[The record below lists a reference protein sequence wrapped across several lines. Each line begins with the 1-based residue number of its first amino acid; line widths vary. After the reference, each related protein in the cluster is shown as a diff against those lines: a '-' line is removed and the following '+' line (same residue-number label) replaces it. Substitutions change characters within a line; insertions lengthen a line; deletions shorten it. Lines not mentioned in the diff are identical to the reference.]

1 MKNAIDLLNS
11 ELDEHKRNK
20 KNLQSEIKRLTCE
33 NDKMRKELSRYKG
46 IRKYITGT
54 HNHDDKNPKQPE
66 TAGVAPVNDTAVSE
80 ELSITTAK
88 LASLRDHMIHI
99 GNSLISAVNDDSLT
113 TGDPHNGSFTKVV
126 SRRRRQLRSGE
137 RQPEE
142 EHIPSPTTGGREVQ
156 SISVVIGTGR
166 NNSDTYAAAC
176 RPNINGGNLRPD
188 GPNQGH
194 QHAHQSTARMS
205 RSDPAP
211 PRPHARQ
218 PADHQ
223 RGDMT
228 TSPSSTIIIGT
239 SLVRGLGSKLN
250 SLGTRSTTFT
260 YPGRDIP
267 YLRSRLQNIIS
278 QQDQPERIIIQC
290 GGNDAER
297 VSVNH
302 VTHAYEGLLSD
313 VRRLCPR
320 TKIILCTIPPRGNNA
335 SVLQKIDSINTWMKR
350 RARPGDGLYCIE
362 ASPQSPWFFRKDMT
376 HFNARGLNVYAKRLS
391 GHLSNFSRSHNDNGL

>member
-1 MKNAIDLLNS
+1 M
-11 ELDEHKRNK
+11 
-20 KNLQSEIKRLTCE
+20 
-33 NDKMRKELSRYKG
+33 
-46 IRKYITGT
+46 
-54 HNHDDKNPKQPE
+54 
-66 TAGVAPVNDTAVSE
+66 
-80 ELSITTAK
+80 
-88 LASLRDHMIHI
+88 
-99 GNSLISAVNDDSLT
+99 
-113 TGDPHNGSFTKVV
+113 
-126 SRRRRQLRSGE
+126 
-137 RQPEE
+137 
-142 EHIPSPTTGGREVQ
+142 
-156 SISVVIGTGR
+156 VIGTGR
-166 NNSDTYAAAC
+166 NNYAAAC
-176 RPNINGGNLRPD
+176 RRNINGGNLRPN
-188 GPNQGH
+188 GPNQGD

-205 RSDPAP
+205 RSDPEP

-297 VSVNH
+297 VAVNH
-302 VTHAYEGLLSD
+302 VTHEYEGLLSD

-320 TKIILCTIPPRGNNA
+320 AQILLCTIPPRGNKA
-335 SVLQKIDSINTWMKR
+335 SVLQNIDSINTWMKR
-350 RARPGDGLYCIE
+350 RARPGDGLYCFE
-362 ASPQSPWFFRKDMT
+362 ASPHSPWFFRKDMT
-376 HFNARGLNVYAKRLS
+376 HFNARGLNFYAKRLS
-391 GHLSNFSRSHNDNGL
+391 GHLSNFSRSNNDNGL